1 MIAAETNKE
10 YDFSAPRKQSASG
23 IIIMF
28 ANSFQHIVRA
38 LALPLILII
47 VKSKDSGNLALI
59 LIVFL
64 SLLTIVLALYAYF
77 SYQKFTFFLD
87 EKKQEFII
95 NSGIFSKTSLTI
107 QLNKIQQVNIN
118 QNLLQQVVGVY
129 SLEID
134 TAGSEKKEASIK
146 AIDHATATILK
157 QKLLSRDLAENETTN
172 IHADDQLIKSAPPL
186 LKLSTNTLLKIG
198 ITTNYG
204 ASLLLLTG
212 FIFGAFQ
219 LFKDYTD
226 ALDIEREQF
235 TKMFS
240 QGITIF
246 SLCFLV
252 AFSFIIILAT
262 NIIRTFIKYFNFKII
277 KQKGALAVSSGL
289 FTHKNVLLTPNKVQL
304 SAYSQNYFQ
313 KKFDLLNM
321 KIKQASFDSADK
333 EDSKK
338 SDIEIPGCNE
348 FERDEVLKMILSNIP
363 AKGAQLAPN
372 YRFIFLQ
379 TMIWIVFPV
388 SVFALLSIYAL
399 PQLKSYLL
407 MVIPY
412 IIVVGIMLYFEFK
425 RHRLYVDEQFI
436 IKRSGIW
443 DVEQEIIEPHKI
455 QAITAKQYF
464 WHKAADVGH
473 LIIHT
478 AAGVI
483 HFKYGNYTHIKNL
496 VNYWTY
502 KIEVSKKDWM

>member
-1 MIAAETNKE
+1 MITAETNKE
-10 YDFSAPRKQSASG
+10 YDFSTPRKQSASG

-172 IHADDQLIKSAPPL
+172 IQADDQLIKSAPPL
-186 LKLSTNTLLKIG
+186 LKLSINTLLKIG

-252 AFSFIIILAT
+252 AFSLIIILAT

-313 KKFDLLNM
+313 KKFDLLNI

-333 EDSKK
+333 EDNKK
-338 SDIEIPGCNE
+338 SDIEIPGCDE
-348 FERDEVLKMILSNIP
+348 HERDEVLKMILSNVP
-363 AKGAQLAPN
+363 AKGAELAPN

-379 TMIWIVFPV
+379 TMIWIVFPI

-399 PQLKSYLL
+399 PLLKNYLL

-412 IIVVGIMLYFEFK
+412 IIVVGTMLYFEFK

-443 DVEQEIIEPHKI
+443 DVEHEIIEPHKI

-483 HFKYGNYTHIKNL
+483 HFKYGNYTHIKSL

>member
-28 ANSFQHIVRA
+28 ANSFQKIVRA

-47 VKSKDSGNLALI
+47 VKSKDSGNLVLI

-64 SLLTIVLALYAYF
+64 SLLTIALALFAYF

-87 EKKQEFII
+87 EKRQEFII

-157 QKLLSRDLAENETTN
+157 QKLLSHDLTENEN
-172 IHADDQLIKSAPPL
+172 IDIQTDNQVTGPIQPL
-186 LKLSTNTLLKIG
+186 LKLSNNTLLKIG
-198 ITTNYG
+198 ITSNYG

-212 FIFGAFQ
+212 FIFGTIQ

-226 ALDIEREQF
+226 ALEIEREQI
-235 TKMFS
+235 TQMLSKGVTLFS
-240 QGITIF
+240 MCFMAIF
-246 SLCFLV
+246 AL
-252 AFSFIIILAT
+252 IIILGT
-262 NIIRTFIKYFNFKII
+262 NIIRTFLKYFNFKII
-277 KQKGALAVSSGL
+277 KQKGALAISSGL

-333 EDSKK
+333 EESKK

-348 FERDEVLKMILSNIP
+348 QERNEILNMILSHVP
-363 AKGAQLAPN
+363 TKGAELKPN

-379 TMIWIVFPV
+379 TMIWIVFPISIFV
-388 SVFALLSIYAL
+388 LLSSYAL
-399 PQLKSYLL
+399 PLLRNYLI

-425 RHRLYVDEQFI
+425 RHRLYVDENFI
-436 IKRSGIW
+436 IKKSGIW
-443 DVEQEIIEPHKI
+443 DVEHEIIEPHKI

-483 HFKYGNYTHIKNL
+483 HFKYGNYTHIKSL
-496 VNYWTY
+496 VNYWSY
-502 KIEVSKKDWM
+502 KIEVSQKDWM

>member
-1 MIAAETNKE
+1 MSEEPNIT
-10 YDFSAPRKQSASG
+10 YDFSAPRKQSSSG

-28 ANSFQHIVRA
+28 ANSFQKVVRA

-59 LIVFL
+59 LIAFL
-64 SLLTIVLALYAYF
+64 CLLTIILALFAYF

-87 EKKQEFII
+87 EKRQEFII

-118 QNLLQQVVGVY
+118 QNLLQQFFGVY

-146 AIDHATATILK
+146 AIDHATATVLK
-157 QKLLSRDLAENETTN
+157 QKLLSRDLSENETSN
-172 IHADDQLIKSAPPL
+172 IQADNQIAEATPPL

-226 ALDIEREQF
+226 ALEIER
-235 TKMFS
+235 
-240 QGITIF
+240 
-246 SLCFLV
+246 V
-252 AFSFIIILAT
+252 AFALIIILAT
-262 NIIRTFIKYFNFKII
+262 NIIRTFVKYFNFKII

-338 SDIEIPGCNE
+338 SDIEIPGCSE
-348 FERDEVLKMILSNIP
+348 TERNEVLKMILSRAP
-363 AKGAQLAPN
+363 TKGAELKPN

-379 TMIWIVFPV
+379 TMIWIVFPI

-399 PQLKSYLL
+399 PLLRNYLF
-407 MVIPY
+407 MVVPY
-412 IIVVGIMLYFEFK
+412 IIVVGTMLYFEFK
-425 RHRLYVDEQFI
+425 RHRLYVDEHFI
-436 IKRSGIW
+436 IKKSGIW
-443 DVEQEIIEPHKI
+443 DVEHEIIEPHKI

-464 WHKAADVGH
+464 WHKTADVGH

-483 HFKYGNYTHIKNL
+483 HFKYGNYTHIKSL

>member
-1 MIAAETNKE
+1 MSEEPNIA

-28 ANSFQHIVRA
+28 ANSFQKVVRA

-59 LIVFL
+59 LITFL
-64 SLLTIVLALYAYF
+64 CLLTIILALFAYF

-87 EKKQEFII
+87 EKRQEFII

-157 QKLLSRDLAENETTN
+157 QKLLSRDPAESETSN
-172 IHADDQLIKSAPPL
+172 IQANNQVVESTPPL

-226 ALDIEREQF
+226 ALEIEREQF
-235 TKMFS
+235 TQMLSK
-240 QGITIF
+240 GITVF
-246 SLCFLV
+246 SLCFVVVFAL
-252 AFSFIIILAT
+252 IIILAT
-262 NIIRTFIKYFNFKII
+262 NIIRTFVKYFNFKII

-338 SDIEIPGCNE
+338 SDIEIPGCSE
-348 FERDEVLKMILSNIP
+348 TERNEVLKMILSKAP
-363 AKGAQLAPN
+363 TKGAELKPN

-379 TMIWIVFPV
+379 TMIWIVFPILLFV
-388 SVFALLSIYAL
+388 LLSSYAL
-399 PQLKSYLL
+399 PLLRNYLF
-407 MVIPY
+407 MVVPY
-412 IIVVGIMLYFEFK
+412 IIVVGTMLYFEFK
-425 RHRLYVDEQFI
+425 RHRLYVDEHFI
-436 IKRSGIW
+436 IKKSGIW
-443 DVEQEIIEPHKI
+443 DVEHEIIEPHKI

-464 WHKAADVGH
+464 WHKTADVGH

-483 HFKYGNYTHIKNL
+483 HFKYGNYSHIKSL
-496 VNYWTY
+496 INYWTY

>member
-1 MIAAETNKE
+1 MSEATNRE
-10 YDFSAPRKQSASG
+10 YDFSEPRKQSAAG

-28 ANSFQHIVRA
+28 ANSLQKIVRA

-47 VKSKDSGNLALI
+47 VKSKDSGHLAMI
-59 LIVFL
+59 LIVSL
-64 SLLTIVLALYAYF
+64 CLLTIVLAFYAYF

-134 TAGSEKKEASIK
+134 TAGSEKKEATIK

-157 QKLLSRDLAENETTN
+157 QKLLSRDQVEEEITTPE
-172 IHADDQLIKSAPPL
+172 IGDKTVEITSL
-186 LKLSTNTLLKIG
+186 LLRLSTNTLLKIG
-198 ITTNYG
+198 ITSNYG

-212 FIFGAFQ
+212 FIFGTFQ

-226 ALDIEREQF
+226 ALEIEREQF
-235 TKMFS
+235 THMLS
-240 QGITIF
+240 QGITLF
-246 SLCFLV
+246 SMCFLAV
-252 AFSFIIILAT
+252 FAIIIILGT

-277 KQKGALAVSSGL
+277 KQKRALAISSGL

-348 FERDEVLKMILSNIP
+348 LERDEVLNMILGQIP
-363 AKGAQLAPN
+363 VNGAELKPN

-379 TMIWIVFPV
+379 TMIWIVFPIA
-388 SVFALLSIYAL
+388 VFVLLSTYAL
-399 PQLKSYLL
+399 PILRNYLL
-407 MVIPY
+407 LIIPY
-412 IIVVGIMLYFEFK
+412 IIVVGVILYFEFR
-425 RHRLYVDEQFI
+425 RHRLYVDENFI

-443 DVEQEIIEPHKI
+443 DVEHEIIEPHKI

-483 HFKYGNYTHIKNL
+483 HFKYGNYTHIKSL
-496 VNYWTY
+496 VNHWTY

>member
-1 MIAAETNKE
+1 MSEAINKE
-10 YDFSAPRKQSASG
+10 YDFSEPRKQSASG

-28 ANSFQHIVRA
+28 ANSFQKMVRA

-47 VKSKDSGNLALI
+47 VKSKDSGHLAMI
-59 LIVFL
+59 LIVSL
-64 SLLTIVLALYAYF
+64 CLLTIVLALYAYF

-157 QKLLSRDLAENETTN
+157 QKLLSRELAEEETINANTE
-172 IHADDQLIKSAPPL
+172 DQIIENTSPF

-198 ITTNYG
+198 ITSNYG

-212 FIFGAFQ
+212 FIFGTLQ

-226 ALDIEREQF
+226 ALEIEREQF
-235 TKMFS
+235 TQMLSKGVTLFS
-240 QGITIF
+240 M
-246 SLCFLV
+246 CFLAV
-252 AFSFIIILAT
+252 FAIIIILGT

-277 KQKGALAVSSGL
+277 KQKRALAISSGL
-289 FTHKNVLLTPNKVQL
+289 FTHKNILLTPNKVQL

-348 FERDEVLKMILSNIP
+348 FERDEVLNMILGRVPIN
-363 AKGAQLAPN
+363 GAELKPN

-379 TMIWIVFPV
+379 TMIWIVFPIA
-388 SVFALLSIYAL
+388 VFVLLSTYAL
-399 PQLKSYLL
+399 PILRNYLL
-407 MVIPY
+407 LIIPY
-412 IIVVGIMLYFEFK
+412 TIVVAAMLYFEFR
-425 RHRLYVDEQFI
+425 RHRLYVDENFI

-443 DVEQEIIEPHKI
+443 DVEHEIIEPYKI

-483 HFKYGNYTHIKNL
+483 HFKYGNYTHIKSL